1 MAITQR
7 ITIDMIMVVSW
18 KQRRYILRL
27 YDIRQSPQKNLGNN
41 TKFGASCFIEKFSYI
56 IRYLYFYVEEK
67 FLSCYHH
74 FTINQ
79 VLMVS
84 LEQQATSFG

>member
-27 YDIRQSPQKNLGNN
+27 YDIRHDPQNLEVIQNL
-41 TKFGASCFIEKFSYI
+41 GASCFIENFSYI